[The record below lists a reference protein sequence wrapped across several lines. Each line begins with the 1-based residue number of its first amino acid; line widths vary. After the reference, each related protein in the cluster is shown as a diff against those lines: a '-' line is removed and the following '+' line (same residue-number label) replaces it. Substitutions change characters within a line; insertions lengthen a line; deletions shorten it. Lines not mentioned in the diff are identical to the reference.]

1 MGCFKGI
8 QRKFLSGVLIIS
20 GIFGAFSFVSPE
32 AASAAPSYCWQK
44 EADTVVVSDTS
55 YLPVRDVLLSYGIQ
69 VEWVTNEV
77 QPKLVLKDGV
87 GTYQVTV
94 DMKNKEAKCG
104 KAEFRVENKDGRICL
119 PAQFYSLI
127 IGNAEVTWSNDNKVL
142 TVVPKDINGTFVVQ
156 NVPEYVEEPKTE
168 ASKQEIASLEFYES
182 GQATW
187 YGAALHGNLT
197 ASGEPFNMY
206 DNTAA
211 HKTLPFGTRV
221 KVTNMQNGKSVV
233 VRITD
238 RGPFAPGRVI
248 DLSMAAAQQVDMISS
263 GVVPAK
269 LEIVR

>member
-1 MGCFKGI
+1 MYHLKGV
-8 QRKFLSGVLIIS
+8 QRKALSGMLIVS
-20 GIFGAFSFVSPE
+20 CFFGTFSYIGTDV
-32 AASAAPSYCWQK
+32 ASAAPAYCWQK
-44 EADTVVVSDTS
+44 EADTIVVSDTA

-69 VEWVTNEV
+69 VEWVNNEAYS
-77 QPKLVLKDGV
+77 KLVLKDGV
-87 GTYQVTV
+87 GTYQVKV
-94 DMKNKEAKCG
+94 DLKNKRANCG
-104 KAEFRVENKDGRICL
+104 KAEFNIKEKDGRICL

-127 IGNAEVTWSNDNKVL
+127 IGNAQVSWSDSDKVL
-142 TVVPKDINGTFVVQ
+142 TVVPKDVNGTFTVQ
-156 NVPEYVEEPKTE
+156 NVSAYVEEPKAEVLNNVNDTF
-168 ASKQEIASLEFYES
+168 EFYEN

-248 DLSMAAAQQVDMISS
+248 DLSMAAAQQIDMISS

-269 LEIVR
+269 LEIVK

>member
-1 MGCFKGI
+1 M
-8 QRKFLSGVLIIS
+8 RKIKKTIIS
-20 GIFGAFSFVSPE
+20 GLLIAGGVLGAFSMAGSE
-32 AASAAPSYCWQK
+32 AASAASAYCWQK
-44 EADTVVVSDTS
+44 PADTIMASDS
-55 YLPVRDVLLSYGIQ
+55 AYLPVRDVLLSYGIQ
-69 VEWVTNEV
+69 VEWVTNEA

-87 GTYQVTV
+87 GVYQITV
-94 DMKNKEAKCG
+94 DMANKKANCG
-104 KAEFRVENKDGRICL
+104 KTEFRLESKNGRICL
-119 PAQFYSLI
+119 PAQFYSFVM
-127 IGNAEVTWSNDNKVL
+127 GNAKVSWNNENKIL
-142 TVVPKDINGTFVVQ
+142 TVVPQ
-156 NVPEYVEEPKTE
+156 NVNNAFTIQNVSAYVEQPKETKAE
-168 ASKQEIASLEFYES
+168 TRVDNLEYFES

-248 DLSMAAAQQVDMISS
+248 DLSMAAAKQVDMLSS

-269 LEIVR
+269 LEIVK